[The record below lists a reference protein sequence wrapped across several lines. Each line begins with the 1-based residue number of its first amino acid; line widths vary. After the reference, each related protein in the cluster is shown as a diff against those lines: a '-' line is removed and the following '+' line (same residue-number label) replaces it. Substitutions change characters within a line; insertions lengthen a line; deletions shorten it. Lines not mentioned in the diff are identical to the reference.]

1 MAIVNMHCTDVSIVK
16 KEDVVIDVD
25 VVSNDTNVST
35 NIVDVEIDDTTTTL
49 KSGFIVN
56 VEEYLEYLKVGEQI
70 SEDEY
75 FNKICVYN
83 DNIPIKEDSVI
94 FTLDDK
100 DNDNTKTN
108 EQEGLVWYY
117 NKLTHSKYEN
127 IIRNLIYT
135 THPKIDNIKSF
146 IIEYNE
152 NYKDR
157 NLYSSV
163 VSLLM
168 NIKNQI
174 LQ

>member
-1 MAIVNMHCTDVSIVK
+1 MAIVNINDADESTVK
-16 KEDVVIDVD
+16 KEDVV
-25 VVSNDTNVST
+25 SGDTTVST
-35 NIVDVEIDDTTTTL
+35 TIVDVETDNTTATL

-56 VEEYLEYLKVGEQI
+56 IEEYLEYLKVGEQI

-83 DNIPIKEDSVI
+83 ENIPIKEDSVI

-100 DNDNTKTN
+100 DNDISKTDK
-108 EQEGLVWYY
+108 QEGLVWYY
-117 NKLTHSKYEN
+117 NKLTHNKYEN
-127 IIRNLIYT
+127 IIKNLIYT
-135 THPKIDNIKSF
+135 IHPKVDNIKSF

-152 NYKDR
+152 NYKDI
-157 NLYSSV
+157 NLYSTV

-168 NIKNQI
+168 NMKKQI